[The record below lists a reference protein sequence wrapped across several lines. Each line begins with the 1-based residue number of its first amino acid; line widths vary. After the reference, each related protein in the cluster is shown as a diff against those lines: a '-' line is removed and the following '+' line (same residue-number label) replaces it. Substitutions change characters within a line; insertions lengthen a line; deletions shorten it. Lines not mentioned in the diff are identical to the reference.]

1 MLAATVT
8 ALAASLV
15 MSMTVVG
22 GVDFDYQGELD
33 IYSGTPIDSEETN
46 VQQTV
51 SLADGGL
58 YNRETGMFSYPVPGS
73 GQSVYSSVADGMIT
87 ADSVALAYDEGLTV
101 KLYRSGEEITDT
113 DISSVKEP
121 GDYSLVVYGTDVEQQ
136 MLEFTIVPEKTGA
149 VSFYKLPLGFDLTS
163 LMVEGEE
170 RDITDVSRA
179 DMSSDG
185 EYYINYHCNLT
196 DIDYTLHVFI
206 DHTPPAV
213 TYEGVNEGA
222 ASGPVTITG
231 TEGSDTVLVMKDGER
246 ITTPSDGVLTTPGSY
261 EVTVTDDAG
270 NSVTERF
277 ELLFYLNLQAG
288 LFAVLFCLVI
298 GAAVGYM
305 IWSRNKLRVR

>member
-1 MLAATVT
+1 
-8 ALAASLV
+8 
-15 MSMTVVG
+15 
-22 GVDFDYQGELD
+22 
-33 IYSGTPIDSEETN
+33 
-46 VQQTV
+46 
-51 SLADGGL
+51 
-58 YNRETGMFSYPVPGS
+58 MFSYSVPGS
-73 GQSVYSSVADGMIT
+73 GQSIYSGVADGMIT
-87 ADSVALAYDEGLTV
+87 ADSVALSYDEGLTV

-149 VSFYKLPLGFDLTS
+149 VSFYKLPLGFDLTR

-213 TYEGVNEGA
+213 TYEGVNEGS
-222 ASGPVTITG
+222 ASGPVTISG
-231 TEGSDTVLVMKDGER
+231 VEGSDTVLILRDGEK
-246 ITTPSDGVLTTPGSY
+246 IGTPSDNVLTTPGSY

-288 LFAVLFCLVI
+288 LFAVLFCLVP